1 MTKAGQ
7 HVKKCKAKS
16 KRTGAPCGSTPLA
29 GMEVCRMHGGAA
41 PQAKRKARERLE
53 EAADR
58 MARELLKM
66 ASDANVSESVRLAAI
81 RDALSRAGVSERT
94 AVDVTHELK
103 PWEQILDGAAIES
116 GSRAEYR
123 ASVGR
128 PDPEPLPAIEN
139 QPRPGGPRIEASG
152 VRVIGELPD
161 GSLVID
167 VDQADDDTGDL
178 DDARQHDD
186 ATEAHRSARQTF
198 ANSVVPLTPVR
209 GYLPA
214 EEAQT
219 VAAEANRAYRR
230 GLTRR

>member
-1 MTKAGQ
+1 
-7 HVKKCKAKS
+7 
-16 KRTGAPCGSTPLA
+16 L
-29 GMEVCRMHGGAA
+29 
-41 PQAKRKARERLE
+41 
-53 EAADR
+53 
-58 MARELLKM
+58 
-66 ASDANVSESVRLAAI
+66 
-81 RDALSRAGVSERT
+81 
-94 AVDVTHELK
+94 
-103 PWEQILDGAAIES
+103 ES

-128 PDPEPLPAIEN
+128 PDPEPLPAIEKHH
-139 QPRPGGPRIEASG
+139 RPGGPATEASG

-214 EEAQT
+214 DEAHE

-230 GLTRR
+230 GLHRR